1 MRIRLHYG
9 LVLLLALPLCA
20 ETIDRIVATVNGRPV
35 MESELA
41 EQLHVEQLLAG
52 RPPALLTIAEQR
64 LGLERLLDQILLQQQ
79 MDAVNFEQPSAEDVG
94 KRVQQV
100 QQQVV
105 PNAGKDAWQ
114 RSLASYGL
122 TEADLAEHVAMEL
135 RTLRFI
141 DARFRPAIRVDPGTV
156 EAYYR
161 DELVPKMK
169 QAGATP
175 PALKQVES
183 RIREILVQKQ
193 MDDLLESWLK
203 SLRFQTEIRLP
214 APSSSVEAAQPA
226 NAQAAEAR

>member
-1 MRIRLHYG
+1 MRIRLHYA
-9 LVLLLALPLCA
+9 LVLLVALPLFG

-41 EQLHVEQLLAG
+41 EQLHVEQFLAAK
-52 RPPALLTIAEQR
+52 PPTMVTIAEQR

-79 MDAVNFEQPSAEDVG
+79 MDAVNFEKPSAEDIAQ
-94 KRVQQV
+94 RVQQLR
-100 QQQVV
+100 QQIA
-105 PNAGKDAWQ
+105 PNAGSEAWQ

-122 TEADLAEHVAMEL
+122 SQADLAEHVASEL

-141 DARFRPAIRVDPGTV
+141 DARFRPAIRVDPGAV

-161 DELVPKMK
+161 DELSPKMK
-169 QAGATP
+169 QAGSAP
-175 PALKQVES
+175 PPLKQVES

-203 SLRFQTEIRLP
+203 SLRTQTDIRFP
-214 APSSSVEAAQPA
+214 APSSSVEAAQPTK
-226 NAQAAEAR
+226 AQAAEVR

>member
-1 MRIRLHYG
+1 
-9 LVLLLALPLCA
+9 
-20 ETIDRIVATVNGRPV
+20 
-35 MESELA
+35 
-41 EQLHVEQLLAG
+41 VEQLLAA

-100 QQQVV
+100 QQQVA

-114 RSLASYGL
+114 RSLANYGL

-169 QAGATP
+169 QAGAAP

-203 SLRFQTEIRLP
+203 SLRSQIEIRFP

-226 NAQAAEAR
+226 KAQTAEVR

>member
-1 MRIRLHYG
+1 
-9 LVLLLALPLCA
+9 
-20 ETIDRIVATVNGRPV
+20 V

-41 EQLHVEQLLAG
+41 EQLHVEQFLATK
-52 RPPALLTIAEQR
+52 PPAVVTVAEQR
-64 LGLERLLDQILLQQQ
+64 LGLERLLDQLLLQQQ
-79 MDAVNFEQPSAEDVG
+79 MDAVNFEKPTAEDIG
-94 KRVQQV
+94 KRIQEVRQQV
-100 QQQVV
+100 T
-105 PNAGKDAWQ
+105 PNAGSEAWQ
-114 RSLASYGL
+114 SSLASYGL
-122 TEADLAEHVAMEL
+122 TEADLAEHIAIEL

-141 DARFRPAIRVDPGTV
+141 EARFRPAIRVDPGTV

-169 QAGATP
+169 QAGAAS

-203 SLRFQTEIRLP
+203 SLRSQTEIRFP

-226 NAQAAEAR
+226 KQAQAAEVR